1 MDANDRMN
9 RKGFPKRKFLALPD
23 IEARYRASITR
34 DSPIP
39 TTRNPRNKAMAAIAI
54 ISTIVLII
62 APSCSLST
70 DGNGSIS
77 EAATESNVL
86 KIHDKM
92 KQEQTAT
99 QENSVKRDSSSNS
112 YMLSVTGTISSISD
126 DSATISTDSE
136 NVDVNLSNLKD
147 GFSYPA
153 YITPG
158 IEIVASYFP
167 EDRDSEGRLII
178 RQIML
183 KSQYDEIARRNG
195 R

>member
-1 MDANDRMN
+1 MACT
-9 RKGFPKRKFLALPD
+9 
-23 IEARYRASITR
+23 S
-34 DSPIP
+34 
-39 TTRNPRNKAMAAIAI
+39 RNKAMAAIAI
-54 ISTIVLII
+54 ISTIVLTI

-70 DGNGSIS
+70 DRNDPIP
-77 EAATESNVL
+77 EAATESNESM
-86 KIHDKM
+86 IHDEM
-92 KQEQTAT
+92 RQEQTAT
-99 QENSVKRDSSSNS
+99 QENSVEENSSGNS
-112 YMLSVTGTISSISD
+112 HMLSVTGTISSISD

-136 NVDVNLSNLKD
+136 NVDVNLSNLED
-147 GFSYPA
+147 GSSYPA
-153 YITPG
+153 YISPG

>member
-1 MDANDRMN
+1 MACT
-9 RKGFPKRKFLALPD
+9 
-23 IEARYRASITR
+23 S
-34 DSPIP
+34 
-39 TTRNPRNKAMAAIAI
+39 RNKAMAAIAI
-54 ISTIVLII
+54 MSAIVLII

-70 DGNGSIS
+70 NGNDPIP
-77 EAATESNVL
+77 EAATEPNEL

-92 KQEQTAT
+92 RQEQTTT
-99 QENSVKRDSSSNS
+99 QENSVEGNSSGNS

-136 NVDVNLSNLKD
+136 DVDVNLSNLKD

-153 YITPG
+153 YISPG

-183 KSQYDEIARRNG
+183 KSQCDEIARRNG

>member
-1 MDANDRMN
+1 MACT
-9 RKGFPKRKFLALPD
+9 
-23 IEARYRASITR
+23 S
-34 DSPIP
+34 
-39 TTRNPRNKAMAAIAI
+39 RNKAMAAIAI

-70 DGNGSIS
+70 DRNDSIP
-77 EAATESNVL
+77 EAATESNEL
-86 KIHDKM
+86 RIHDQM
-92 KQEQTAT
+92 RREQTAT
-99 QENSVKRDSSSNS
+99 QENSVEGGSSGNS

-126 DSATISTDSE
+126 DSATISTNSE
-136 NVDVNLSNLKD
+136 NVDVNLSDLKD

-153 YITPG
+153 YISPG
-158 IEIVASYFP
+158 IEVVASYFP

>member
-1 MDANDRMN
+1 MACT
-9 RKGFPKRKFLALPD
+9 
-23 IEARYRASITR
+23 S
-34 DSPIP
+34 
-39 TTRNPRNKAMAAIAI
+39 RNKAMAAIAI

-70 DGNGSIS
+70 DRNDPIL
-77 EAATESNVL
+77 EAATESNEL
-86 KIHDKM
+86 RIHDQM
-92 KQEQTAT
+92 RQEQTAT
-99 QENSVKRDSSSNS
+99 QENSVEGGSSGNS

-136 NVDVNLSNLKD
+136 NVDVNLSDLKD

-153 YITPG
+153 YISPG
-158 IEIVASYFP
+158 IEVVASYFP

-178 RQIML
+178 SQIML